1 MSFTRI
7 SSDRD
12 RINKNLEED
21 FRNLKYMTNVPGNGT
36 KPYFIV
42 DPQIRLQGFGA
53 NISHNMADINSSL
66 IGLNRNLCRDNV
78 IPNNGRSGNSEP
90 FNDKLKMMSFPTIN
104 NAITDQPRMTNP
116 AWTLRDL
123 ETTRWN
129 YLHSDPQKNF
139 EKRFSNNLSSRI
151 LEIDNFDAKN
161 C

>member
-1 MSFTRI
+1 MAFTRI

-21 FRNLKYMTNVPGNGT
+21 FRYLKYMTNVPGNST
-36 KPYFIV
+36 KPHFIV

-66 IGLNRNLCRDNV
+66 MGLNRTLCRDNV
-78 IPNNGRSGNSEP
+78 IPNNGRNGNSEP
-90 FNDKLKMMSFPTIN
+90 FNDRLKTMIFPTIDS
-104 NAITDQPRMTNP
+104 AITDQPRMTNP

-123 ETTRWN
+123 ETNRWN
-129 YLHSDPQKNF
+129 YLHNDPQENF

-151 LEIDNFDAKN
+151 LEIDNFDANN